1 MGVAFGIWAWSPNAP
16 GDWVC
21 ALAARTDAAS
31 AIATAVKVIVSFCI
45 RLSFAPPLKPN
56 QSDQT
61 DSDKA
66 TCPAPFNVA
75 LGGEDGLGGLIRS

>member
-1 MGVAFGIWAWSPNAP
+1 MGVAFGIWAWSPDAP

-21 ALAARTDAAS
+21 ALAPSTDTAS
-31 AIATAVKVIVSFCI
+31 ANATGVKVIASFCM

-66 TCPAPFNVA
+66 ACPAPFIVA
-75 LGGEDGLGGLIRS
+75 LTCEDGLGLFGPQ